1 MGKITNKEIADQFKL
16 LGELMELHG
25 ENKFKVR
32 SYLSAYQKLRKLD
45 APLADFER
53 EELLDLEGVG
63 KAIADKIYRLSHEG
77 TFPQLEEYVDKTPVG
92 VIDLLSIRGLG
103 PKKIRQFWQELNIE
117 SPGELLYACKENRL
131 VPLKGMGQKTQDK
144 IEAQLE
150 FHLQSA
156 EWIRIDQASAT
167 AQNLLERW
175 PGRGR
180 KVITG
185 DLRRNMPVMKA
196 VDILAENEPEI
207 MKANAWEDLSDKIEE
222 TEEGITFRFEG
233 VLFRIIFSSD
243 ENWSQQLL
251 LSTKGELLDSTTSA
265 NTEEEF
271 FTQKGWPII
280 PPELRDHP
288 NIEQWLSKYHPDDL
302 VERKDIQGMVHL
314 HTDWSD
320 GGASLEDMVQ
330 AAKDRGFSY
339 ITITDHSAAA
349 FYANGLSAERLRH
362 QRQAIDDLEIEGIR
376 VFAGCEVDIM
386 PSGIMD
392 LDDDILSEL
401 DIVIA
406 SVHSQLRMDE
416 KKATERLL
424 RAIAHPHV
432 HMLGHPTGRLILS
445 RPGYP
450 IDHRQIIDACAE
462 HQVTIEINANPLR
475 LDLDWKWIPYAM
487 QQGVMISINPDAHS
501 KSNMDLLEYGL
512 RVARK
517 GGLVKSMCIN
527 ALDADGFYQHL
538 HRKDNV

>member
-1 MGKITNKEIADQFKL
+1 
-16 LGELMELHG
+16 MELHG

-45 APLADFER
+45 APLLDFEK
-53 EELLDLEGVG
+53 EELMKIEGVG
-63 KAIADKIYRLSHEG
+63 KAIAEKIYRLTREG
-77 TFPQLEEYVDKTPVG
+77 VFPQLQEYVDKTPEG
-92 VIDLLSIRGLG
+92 VIDLLTIRGLG

-131 VPLKGMGQKTQDK
+131 VPLKGMGKKTQDK

-150 FHLQSA
+150 FFLQSE
-156 EWIRIDQASAT
+156 EWIRIDQANAT
-167 AQNLLERW
+167 TQHLMDRW
-175 PGRGR
+175 PGKGR

-185 DLRRNMPVMKA
+185 ELRRNMPVMKA
-196 VDILAENEPEI
+196 VEILAEHEPEI
-207 MKANAWEDLSDKIEE
+207 MKSTSWEQLSEE
-222 TEEGITFRFEG
+222 IAELDQGVEFRFEG
-233 VLFRIIFSSD
+233 VLFRIWFSS
-243 ENWSQQLL
+243 EESWSRQLL
-251 LSTKGELLDSTTSA
+251 LSTKGDILDSSTSA
-265 NTEEEF
+265 GSEEEYF
-271 FTQKGWPII
+271 DQKGWPVI

-288 NIEQWLSKYHPDDL
+288 NIESWLSEYQPDDL
-302 VERKDIQGMVHL
+302 VDRKDIQGMVHL

-349 FYANGLSAERLRH
+349 FYANGLSAQRLRQ
-362 QRQAIDDLEIEGIR
+362 QRKAIDALDIDGIR

-386 PSGIMD
+386 PSGAMD

-424 RAIAHPHV
+424 QAISHPHV

-450 IDHRQIIDACAE
+450 IDHRRIIDACAE
-462 HQVTIEINANPLR
+462 HGVSIEINANPLR

-487 QQGVMISINPDAHS
+487 EQGVMISINPDAHS
-501 KSNMDLLEYGL
+501 KSNMDLLEYGIK
-512 RVARK
+512 VARK

-527 ALDADGFYQHL
+527 TLDADEFYRVL
-538 HRKDNV
+538 HKKVKG